1 MKKMYE
7 AITKLVTDQLK
18 KITTNNGY
26 SNNVCILEGFL
37 NFYVEDLVRNQNG
50 LHFPAVAVNY
60 ERELINQ
67 QSGTL
72 NAKTDRTLN
81 LVGAVS
87 TDKPHLVNSQLDD
100 LLFDVK
106 VALGTERSLTI
117 TDVNFM
123 LPENNTGY
131 AMFSMT
137 IKITQTEEWKLS

>member
-1 MKKMYE
+1 MTKLYE
-7 AITKLVTDQLK
+7 AVSKLVTDKLK
-18 KITTNNGY
+18 KITTANGY
-26 SNNVCILEGFL
+26 SDNVCILEGFI
-37 NFYVEDLVRNQNG
+37 NFYVEDLVHGKRG

-60 ERELINQ
+60 ERDIIVQ
-67 QSGTL
+67 QTGSII
-72 NAKTDRTLN
+72 AKTDRTMN

-87 TDKPHLVNSQLDD
+87 TDKPELVNNQLDD

-106 VALGTERSLTI
+106 VALGTERNLTI

-137 IKITQTEEWKLS
+137 IKITQTEDWKL